1 MNAAKGKLV
10 PLRAHRPRKA
20 SGASGPRNM
29 EQSYTLD
36 LLLNDEIKLVTIVGK
51 AGTGKT
57 LLAIAAG
64 PAQDDR
70 GGRSTRSCW

>member
-1 MNAAKGKLV
+1 M
-10 PLRAHRPRKA
+10 R
-20 SGASGPRNM
+20 PRNM
-29 EQSYTLD
+29 EQSFALD

-57 LLAIAAG
+57 LLAHRRRAAEG
-64 PAQDDR
+64 DG